1 MDQLPEEPGT
11 DEAAEPLPEFTAEMI
26 LTADA
31 QDQRANDREYQRRW
45 YDSLP
50 AASQE
55 EVRDKIRAEISR
67 IRSELGKRT
76 DPVYPLPAK
85 RREQG

>member
-1 MDQLPEEPGT
+1 MDLLPEGPLSDDAEEQLP
-11 DEAAEPLPEFTAEMI
+11 DFTAEMI
-26 LTADA
+26 LTAGA

-50 AASQE
+50 ATSQE

-76 DPVYPLPAK
+76 EPVYPLPAK

>member
-1 MDQLPEEPGT
+1 MDQFPEGLKTDEPEEPLA
-11 DEAAEPLPEFTAEMI
+11 DFTAEMI
-26 LTADA
+26 LTAGA
-31 QDQRANDREYQRRW
+31 QDQRSNDREYQRRW

-76 DPVYPLPAK
+76 EPVYPLPAK
-85 RREQG
+85 HRELG